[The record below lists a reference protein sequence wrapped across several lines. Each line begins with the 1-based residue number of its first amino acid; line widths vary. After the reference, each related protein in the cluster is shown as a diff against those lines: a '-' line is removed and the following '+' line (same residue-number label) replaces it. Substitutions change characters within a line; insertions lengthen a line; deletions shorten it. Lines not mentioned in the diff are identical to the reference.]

1 MSAPPPPI
9 APPGG
14 SRTPATADEALQTFS
29 QDIMS
34 WEKIN
39 PKETRNM
46 LTRLLNKKATQGP
59 LQGPWAVASELLARA
74 RREWTSPT
82 GDAFSPLIAACL
94 VLQEKPV
101 PATPASPTPAQPAP
115 TKRWRIGPAII
126 GGIAVVGVAGG
137 AGAIGAVVG
146 AVAVIAAIIGGVIGV
161 IGAVGAM
168 MATRGGVIGAVAVI
182 VAIIGGIAVGVIGGA
197 IAGVAIGV
205 AGVIGAVIGVIGAVV
220 GAVVGDGSRRPQR

>member
-1 MSAPPPPI
+1 MSAPVPV
-9 APPGG
+9 PPGA
-14 SRTPATADEALQTFS
+14 PATADEALRVFS
-29 QDIMS
+29 QAIKS

-39 PKETRNM
+39 PRETRDM
-46 LTRLLNKKATQGP
+46 LARLINEKAAQGP
-59 LQGPWAVASELLARA
+59 LQGSWAVAEELLAQA
-74 RREWTSPT
+74 RREWNAPN

-94 VLQEKPV
+94 TLGERPV
-101 PATPASPTPAQPAP
+101 PAAPTTPTPTQPAP

-146 AVAVIAAIIGGVIGV
+146 AVAVIAAIIGGAIGV